1 MVVACTQAFFF
12 FCQNNLSF
20 IALMY
25 LSNSAFQLLLNC
37 RIVMVAISTILVLGK
52 PINAVEWVA
61 VVLLTTGAVQYNLSG
76 CDQPGALRVN
86 IVGVLVMLL
95 IAACAAGG
103 NVYTQL
109 VMQKKM
115 DQPLMFQNAQ
125 LYAYGVVFN
134 GVNWAMSMG
143 VTENSDAFGE
153 LGIKPILAMVF
164 YALYGLCI
172 SVILKRFGAMVR
184 TFVNALAIVC
194 NGLLDASFFGSPVT
208 LSDVTCFSVILCATF
223 LYGNL
228 AADYKPADVAKLL
241 PMSSVSRHIMW
252 CYTAPLL
259 CYRLAWLMLCV
270 AVSLLGFVRLWQGNG
285 GSTKQVN
292 GGGTPKA
299 VKIAGGCTAFFF
311 FTMVLIYHPAGPFT
325 YDDGPV

>member
-1 MVVACTQAFFF
+1 MVICTQAFFF

-52 PINAVEWVA
+52 PINSVEWVA
-61 VVLLTTGAVQYNLSG
+61 VILLTTGAVQYNLSG
-76 CDQPGALRVN
+76 CEPGELRVN
-86 IVGVLVMLL
+86 IVGVVVMLL

-125 LYAYGVVFN
+125 LYGYGVVFN
-134 GVNWAMSMG
+134 GINWGLSMG
-143 VTENSDAFGE
+143 VTSDSSAFGE
-153 LGIKPILAMVF
+153 LGYKPILAMLF

-184 TFVNALAIVC
+184 TFVNALAIVF
-194 NGLLDASFFGSPVT
+194 NGLIDSSFFGSPIT
-208 LSDVTCFSVILCATF
+208 LSDMTCFSVILCATF

-228 AADYKPADVAKLL
+228 AKDYKPAEGAQLL
-241 PMSSVSRHIMW
+241 PMGSVS
-252 CYTAPLL
+252 
-259 CYRLAWLMLCV
+259 
-270 AVSLLGFVRLWQGNG
+270 
-285 GSTKQVN
+285 
-292 GGGTPKA
+292 
-299 VKIAGGCTAFFF
+299 
-311 FTMVLIYHPAGPFT
+311 
-325 YDDGPV
+325 

>member
-1 MVVACTQAFFF
+1 
-12 FCQNNLSF
+12 
-20 IALMY
+20 MY

-37 RIVMVAISTILVLGK
+37 RIVMVAISTVLVLGK

-76 CDQPGALRVN
+76 CEPGALRVN
-86 IVGVLVMLL
+86 IVGILVMLL

-134 GVNWAMSMG
+134 GLNWFMSMG
-143 VTENSDAFGE
+143 VTDDAEAFGDIG
-153 LGIKPILAMVF
+153 LKPILAMLF

-194 NGLLDASFFGSPVT
+194 NGLLDATFFGSPIT

-228 AADYKPADVAKLL
+228 ARDYKPENEGAQLL
-241 PMSSVSRHIMW
+241 PMGTVS
-252 CYTAPLL
+252 
-259 CYRLAWLMLCV
+259 
-270 AVSLLGFVRLWQGNG
+270 
-285 GSTKQVN
+285 
-292 GGGTPKA
+292 
-299 VKIAGGCTAFFF
+299 
-311 FTMVLIYHPAGPFT
+311 
-325 YDDGPV
+325 